1 MSAKINRGRK
11 SRPTSWRSHSK
22 IVNFRSAVLTSASEE
37 LDRQTEDARR
47 SNVLR
52 VPDFDDQYWPISSRA
67 RASDAGS
74 GGLHFT
80 IDRAK
85 KGTRLEPFPEPFLSF
100 AKVMVCSFEGRS
112 DRGYSA
118 TNLQTVVASCRW
130 LYRQFGQREPIP
142 HLLTHGDFEAA
153 AQAAQSEMGEGAANI
168 GSKLAFISRQMDS
181 MHLGMV
187 PIDWRNSITRKGKH
201 TAIGPVA
208 DRRRNEL
215 MPDPRVI
222 DALAE
227 ISSRSDLDHRDLLLQ
242 RGIDLCVSV
251 GFRVN
256 ELLTLP
262 RLCLVI
268 EPELDEMGAQ
278 VLDRFGHPR
287 ERIGLRYWPE
297 KGARNCE
304 IKWVPPVMN
313 EVVKR
318 AVNDIQAITKP
329 SWLAAVHQFSNPG
342 STLMGEPWDEVD
354 GETTISPSELK
365 EAIRVADPYQFI
377 RINKLS
383 DNSDSYARGLS
394 RDMSMRVSLA
404 SLRSHLFERSE
415 RGNVLRAGEG
425 HQDLSECLFVVPEFF
440 VKRTMNGGLSGTVNL
455 LKDANLNVYL
465 VGIKSSPS
473 IFERLEYLDDCG
485 EPLRCPTHSIRHWLN
500 TLALEGGLSDVDL
513 ARWMSRQNLAQN
525 RAYDHRSPVDRA
537 RRAGE
542 KMRKGEAAGPVARAI
557 VEIKDPVRREE
568 FTKSLYRTAH
578 VTDLGT
584 CVHDWDALPCQK
596 HGSCWNCFELR
607 VEKGNLEQ
615 RQRSELA
622 LQQTQAELD
631 EALSEEGD
639 GTIGADRWVETHT
652 RTIAS
657 LKKIIAIHDDPTIPD
672 GFLVE
677 VDHSMPTHED

>member
-11 SRPTSWRSHSK
+11 SRATSWRAHTN
-22 IVNFRSAVLTSASEE
+22 IVKFRSTVLTSAAEE
-37 LDRQTEDARR
+37 LDRQTEKARR

-52 VPDFDDQYWPISSRA
+52 VPDFDDQYWPISSRS

-80 IDRAK
+80 IERAK
-85 KGTRLEPFPEPFLSF
+85 KGTRFEPFPEPFLSF

-112 DRGYSA
+112 DRGFSA

-130 LYRQFGQREPIP
+130 LYRQFGQREPFP

-153 AQAAQSEMGEGAANI
+153 AQAAQGELGEGASNI

-181 MHLGMV
+181 MHLGLV
-187 PIDWRNSITRKGKH
+187 PIDWRNSIKRKGKH

-215 MPDPRVI
+215 MPDSRVI
-222 DALAE
+222 DALAA
-227 ISSRSDLDHRDLLLQ
+227 ISSRSDLDPRDLLLQ

-262 RLCLVI
+262 RQCLVI
-268 EPELDEMGAQ
+268 EPEIDEMGTQ
-278 VLDRFGHPR
+278 VLDRFGLPR

-297 KGARNCE
+297 KGARNFE

-313 EVVKR
+313 EIVKR
-318 AVNDIQAITKP
+318 AIDDIQAITKP
-329 SWLAAVHQFSNPG
+329 SCLAAIHQFSNPG
-342 STLMGEPWDEVD
+342 STLLGQPWDDLD
-354 GETTISPSELK
+354 GKTTISPSELK
-365 EAIRVADPYQFI
+365 QAIGVADPYQFI
-377 RINKLS
+377 RVNKIPVVSEPTTLAPS
-383 DNSDSYARGLS
+383 RGRS
-394 RDMSMRVSLA
+394 TRVSLA
-404 SLRSHLFERSE
+404 SLKLHLFERSE

-425 HQDLSECLFVVPEFF
+425 NQDLSECLFLVPEFF
-440 VKRTMNGGLSGTVNL
+440 VKRTMKGGLGGTVTL

-473 IFERLEYLDDCG
+473 IFERLDYVDDRG
-485 EPLRCPTHSIRHWLN
+485 EPLRCPSHKIRHWLN

-542 KMRKGEAAGPVARAI
+542 KMRKGETAGPVAKAVLKI
-557 VEIKDPVRREE
+557 NDPVRREE
-568 FTKSLYRTAH
+568 FTKSLNRTAH

-607 VEKGNLEQ
+607 VEKGNSEQ
-615 RQRSELA
+615 RQRAEVA
-622 LQQTQAELD
+622 LRQTQAELD
-631 EALSEEGD
+631 EALAEEEG

-657 LKKIIAIHDDPTIPD
+657 LKSIISIHDDPTIPD
-672 GFLVE
+672 GFLVQ
-677 VDHSMPTHED
+677 VDHSMSTQEI